1 MNTNALQGTG
11 VALVTPFN
19 SNLEIDTAALRK
31 LVNHV
36 IDGGVNYLVVN
47 GTTAE
52 SVTTSAEEKQLLI
65 NLIVAYAEGRVP
77 IVAGFGGNHTQ
88 QVIDDIKTF
97 DLTGVDYLL
106 SVSPAYNKPTQDGI
120 YAHYKA
126 IAESTDLPIILYNVP
141 GRTAKNM
148 EASTTIRLA
157 NDFDNIIAIKE
168 ATYDLEQITNLV
180 LNRPVGFL
188 LLSGCDDLIFHEMAL
203 GFDGVISVVANSS
216 PKPFTQ
222 MINLCL
228 NNDFAAAKQIQLDL
242 YRYIF
247 MLFEQG
253 NPAGVK
259 CVLKHLDICDE
270 YVRLP
275 LVEVDEDLRSRL
287 KTALEGIAS
296 YN

>member
-1 MNTNALQGTG
+1 MAYKSLRGTG

-19 SNLEIDTAALRK
+19 EQLEIDLVALEQ

-47 GTTAE
+47 GTTGE
-52 SVTTSAEEKQLLI
+52 SVTTTQEEKQLLI
-65 NLIVAYAEGRVP
+65 SKVVEFANKRVP
-77 IVAGFGGNHTQ
+77 VIAGIGGNNTQ
-88 QVIDDIKTF
+88 QVISDLNTF
-97 DLTGVDYLL
+97 DLTGVEFIL

-120 YAHYKA
+120 YAHYKS
-126 IAESTDLPIILYNVP
+126 IAENTNLPIILYNVP
-141 GRTAKNM
+141 GRTSKNID
-148 EASTTIRLA
+148 AATTIKLA
-157 NDFDNIIAIKE
+157 NDFENIVAIKE
-168 ATYDLEQITNLV
+168 ATYDLEQITELA
-180 LNRPVGFL
+180 LHRPEGFE
-188 LLSGCDDLIFHEMAL
+188 LLSGCDDLIFHQIAL
-203 GFDGVISVVANSS
+203 GYDGVISVVANPS
-216 PKPFTQ
+216 PKPFTK

-253 NPAGVK
+253 NPAGAK
-259 CVLKHLDICDE
+259 CALKHLGIGEE

-275 LVEVDEDLRSRL
+275 LVEADQDLRNRIGEAL
-287 KTALEGIAS
+287 KGLEG